1 MHDYMIASEA
11 ARYLRLSS
19 STLAKFRVA
28 GGGPAY
34 VKAGR
39 KVLYR
44 RGDLDDWMTSNAR
57 ASTSDGASRRTGLK
71 EAPRHQGVRWP
82 YKRWP
87 A

>member
-1 MHDYMIASEA
+1 MQEYMS
-11 ARYLRLSS
+11 ARETADYLRLSS
-19 STLAKFRVA
+19 STLAKFRVT

-44 RGDLDDWMTSNAR
+44 RGDLDDWMTTHVR

-82 YKRWP
+82 HKRWP
-87 A
+87 S